1 MPLFRTAGMS
11 LPGRAL
17 LAAAIVIVVGSPAAA
32 QSSREEVLARE
43 QAEKAKSL
51 SPPKR
56 NRVERF
62 MLDIENAGG
71 FGVQRGLFFTFGD
84 IKSGSGLA
92 LGPAYG
98 RTLKNGAILQAK
110 GAYSIRN
117 FKMVQLFAQAPKIGD
132 GRLVVNGRAR
142 WQDAPLLP
150 VYALG
155 TAASR
160 DRADYA
166 ETKTEVSG
174 QAFYRPI
181 RFLRFGGGTSF
192 ERFDTGSADGRNP
205 SVEVKFAPA
214 QMPGIGADPTYLH
227 SHASAAIDTLAGPGF
242 SRSGSYLGGT
252 VHDYRQQNSGPYSFR
267 RTDAMARQLIPL
279 LNGNW
284 VIDLSLRA
292 STTSAGSGDTVPF
305 FLMPTLGGGSALR
318 GYGNYRF
325 RDRNSLLFTA
335 EYRWYAQEFVEMALF
350 YDAGK
355 VEAKRA
361 DLDFDG
367 LKSNFGI
374 GMRLHG
380 PQTTAVRL
388 EVAKGNEGLRLIIS
402 FSPAIP

>member
-1 MPLFRTAGMS
+1 MS

-17 LAAAIVIVVGSPAAA
+17 VAAALFAAVASPAAA
-32 QSSREEVLARE
+32 QNSREEALARE
-43 QAEKAKSL
+43 QAEKAQSL
-51 SPPKR
+51 TPITR

-62 MLDIENAGG
+62 LLGIESAGG

-117 FKMVQLFAQAPKIGD
+117 FKMVQLFGQAPSMAD
-132 GRLVVNGRAR
+132 GKLIVNGRAR

-160 DRADYA
+160 DRADYS
-166 ETKTEVSG
+166 ETKTEVSA
-174 QAFYRPI
+174 QASYRPVRI
-181 RFLRFGGGTSF
+181 LRFGGGTSF
-192 ERFDTGSADGRNP
+192 ERFDTGPSSGRNP
-205 SVEVKFAPA
+205 SVEVRFTPA
-214 QMPGIGADPTYLH
+214 QMPGIAADPSYLH
-227 SHASAAIDTLAGPGF
+227 SHVSAAIDTLEGPGF
-242 SRSGSYLGGT
+242 SRSGSYLGAT
-252 VHDYRQQNSGPYSFR
+252 LHDYRQQNDGPYSFR
-267 RTDAMARQLIPL
+267 RTDMMARQLIPVL
-279 LNGNW
+279 RGNW
-284 VIDLSLRA
+284 VFDLSLRA
-292 STTSAGSGDTVPF
+292 STTTAADGDTVPF

-325 RDRNSLLFTA
+325 RDRNALLFTA

-355 VEAKRA
+355 VERRRA

-367 LKSNFGI
+367 LKSNVGI
-374 GMRLHG
+374 GLRLHTPG
-380 PQTTAVRL
+380 TTLARL
-388 EVAKGNEGLRLIIS
+388 EVARGNEGFRLVIS